1 MEKWKKIA
9 LFAGAAAL
17 ALFASFTAGRYSA
30 PTKVVEVEKEKI
42 VQVVDQKEILKA
54 VAHARAEWRKEVK
67 DNTRIVYKYL
77 DGKVIEKVVY
87 VDRVVNSGGS
97 SSSDSSSTGSKETHS
112 STTVE
117 KEKTKETYANTQPR
131 FSLGVNAGLRW
142 DDLPSS
148 LSVGT
153 LTYEGHAGVRIVG
166 GVWANVTVVPKL
178 KFAGVGLTLQF

>member
-1 MEKWKKIA
+1 MQKTKKYA
-9 LFAGAAAL
+9 LLAGAALL

-42 VQVVDQKEILKA
+42 VQVVDQKAILQA
-54 VAHARAEWRKEVK
+54 VAHAKAEWRKEVK
-67 DNTRIVYKYL
+67 DNTRVVYKYL

-97 SSSDSSSTGSKETHS
+97 TSSDSSTSS
-112 STTVE
+112 STQTNSTTVVE
-117 KEKTKETYANTQPR
+117 KEKTKEVHASTQPR
-131 FSLGVNAGLRW
+131 FSLGVNAGAQW
-142 DDLPSS
+142 DQLPSS
-148 LSVGT
+148 LSFGG

-166 GVWANVTVVPKL
+166 GVWANVTVVPQL